1 MRVKYAFSYL
11 LGLDAGEAQSCRST
25 SSNLIS
31 SLHKPRSLRSPSAV
45 FEALYC
51 HKNRNRKPR
60 AAVLLSPAN
69 VLQAF
74 SSHRNN
80 DHSSSNIFQVPIPSS
95 LFQMRIR
102 KRETN
107 RSRRYNL
114 SGAEALPLP
123 ARNYVD
129 KSREPRRHPAFTT
142 GR

>member
-60 AAVLLSPAN
+60 AENKRKGNVSSFFSPSKQRPE
-69 VLQAF
+69 L
-74 SSHRNN
+74 
-80 DHSSSNIFQVPIPSS
+80 FQVPIPSS

-102 KRETN
+102 KRVTN
-107 RSRRYNL
+107 RSRHYNL
-114 SGAEALPLP
+114 SRAEALPLP
-123 ARNYVD
+123 ARNYVV
-129 KSREPRRHPAFTT
+129 KSRKPRRHPAFTT